1 MVASF
6 GAMPFFASAAVPG
19 SGCPAGTYES
29 YTESFATPVDS
40 LQVASLPIT
49 YVWVESTAGGYVFGD
64 GTVLADD
71 VIDVVGEIGAPATRA
86 IFCKNFADTAIPTT
100 LPESTTTTTLPDT
113 TSSTTTTTLPET
125 TTTST
130 TVPETTSTTA
140 STTPATTTPA
150 PTTTDPGTTTTTD
163 AASSPPTTPA
173 STTSTT
179 TPIFGVL
186 PPGQAAPPTVPP
198 STGAPTVTPVSATLP
213 ETGASSFNSLL
224 LGTTVLGLGMLLI
237 GLSRRS
243 A

>member
-19 SGCPAGTYES
+19 TGCPVGTYES

-49 YVWVESTAGGYVFGD
+49 YVWVESTAGGFVFGD

-71 VIDVVGEIGAPATRA
+71 VIDVAGEIGVPATRA
-86 IFCKNFADTAIPTT
+86 IFCKNLADTAIPTT
-100 LPESTTTTTLPDT
+100 LPESTTTSTLPDT

-125 TTTST
+125 TTTTT

-140 STTPATTTPA
+140 TTTPAT
-150 PTTTDPGTTTTTD
+150 TTTDPGTTTTTD

-186 PPGQAAPPTVPP
+186 PPGQATPPTVAP
-198 STGAPTVTPVSATLP
+198 STSAPSATPLATTLP
-213 ETGASSFNSLL
+213 ETGASSFNGLL